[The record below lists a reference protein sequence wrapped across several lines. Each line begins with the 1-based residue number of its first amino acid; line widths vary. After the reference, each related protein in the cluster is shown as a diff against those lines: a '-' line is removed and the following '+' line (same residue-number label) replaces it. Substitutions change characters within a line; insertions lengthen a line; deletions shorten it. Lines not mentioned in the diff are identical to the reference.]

1 MGAVQAM
8 GTDKDDAGAEQ
19 KDRDGAS
26 STTRLALIL
35 AAERIFSEEGISN
48 TSLRRIN
55 QAAGQRNESA
65 IHYYFGSRE
74 GLVAAILELR
84 TTPINAARVAMIRQA
99 RQRRGALPLG
109 SRDIAEAMTRPLADH
124 LHNNLKETHYLR
136 FQSMLWLDRPIWKQ
150 FEKDERTEGLKMG
163 LDALLEAKPYL
174 PERLTRHRYGL
185 ALQMTANSLA
195 RVERA
200 ASESGDSWDGGRA
213 EMEFLSLIDA
223 IVAILDAPPSPSVV
237 AALQATGDL

>member
-1 MGAVQAM
+1 MAADSGNRRAEPKERDG
-8 GTDKDDAGAEQ
+8 GTD
-19 KDRDGAS
+19 
-26 STTRLALIL
+26 TRLALIL

-84 TTPINAARVAMIRQA
+84 TTPINDARVRLVREAKA
-99 RQRRGALPLG
+99 RRGALPLE
-109 SRDIAEAMTRPLADH
+109 SRDIAEAMTRPLTDH
-124 LHNNLKETHYLR
+124 LRQNLNDTWYLR

-150 FEKDERTEGLKMG
+150 FEKDERTEGLKLV
-163 LDALLEAKPYL
+163 LDALLEAKPFL

-185 ALQMTANSLA
+185 ALQMTANALA
-195 RVERA
+195 RIERA
-200 ASESGDSWDGGRA
+200 ASEAGESWDQNRA
-213 EMEFLSLIDA
+213 ELEFLSLDDA
-223 IVAILDAPPSPSVV
+223 IIAILDSQPSPAVV
-237 AALQATGDL
+237 AALQDSGDL

>member
-1 MGAVQAM
+1 M
-8 GTDKDDAGAEQ
+8 GTDNDAPASAR

-26 STTRLALIL
+26 GNTRRALIL

-84 TTPINAARVAMIRQA
+84 TAPINAARVAMIREA
-99 RQRRGALPLG
+99 RARRGALPLE

-124 LHNNLKETHYLR
+124 LRQNLKETHYLR

-150 FEKDERTEGLKMG
+150 FEKDERTEGLKLG
-163 LDALLEAKPYL
+163 LEALLEAKPFL
-174 PERLTRHRYGL
+174 PERLTRHRYRL

-200 ASESGDSWDGGRA
+200 ASEAGEGWDSGRA
-213 EMEFLSLIDA
+213 ELEFLSLVDA
-223 IVAILDAPPSPSVV
+223 IVAILDAQPSPPVV
-237 AALQATGDL
+237 AALQSAGDL

>member
-1 MGAVQAM
+1 M
-8 GTDKDDAGAEQ
+8 GTDRDSTGAEQ
-19 KDRDGAS
+19 KDRDGAGGD
-26 STTRLALIL
+26 TRRALIL

-84 TTPINAARVAMIRQA
+84 TAPINAARVAMIRQA
-99 RQRRGALPLG
+99 RLRRGKLPLE

-124 LHNNLKETHYLR
+124 LRNNLKQTHYLR

-150 FEKDERTEGLKMG
+150 FVEMDERTEGLKLG

-200 ASESGDSWDGGRA
+200 ASESDEGWDAGRA
-213 EMEFLSLIDA
+213 ELELLSLIDA
-223 IVAILDAPPSPSVV
+223 IVAILDAQPSPAVV
-237 AALQATGDL
+237 AALQDAGDL